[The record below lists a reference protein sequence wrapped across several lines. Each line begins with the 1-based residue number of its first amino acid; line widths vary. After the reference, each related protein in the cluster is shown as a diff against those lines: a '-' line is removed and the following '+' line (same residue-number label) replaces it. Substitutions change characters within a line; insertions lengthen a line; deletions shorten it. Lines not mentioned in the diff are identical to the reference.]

1 MKTFILV
8 CTLLLLGA
16 CDGGGDSGD
25 AGDTGDAGDGAETRE
40 HVWSEQVNT
49 INRAR
54 GVEDVLGAASARQRQ
69 QIDEQMQ

>member
-16 CDGGGDSGD
+16 CDGGGD
-25 AGDTGDAGDGAETRE
+25 AGGGAENSE

-49 INRAR
+49 IDRAE
-54 GVEDVLGAASARQRQ
+54 GVEDILGAASTRQRQ

>member
-1 MKTFILV
+1 MKMFILV

-16 CDGGGDSGD
+16 CDGGGD
-25 AGDTGDAGDGAETRE
+25 GAENRE

-49 INRAR
+49 INRAE
-54 GVEDVLGAASARQRQ
+54 GVEDILGAASTRQRQ

>member
-8 CTLLLLGA
+8 CTLLFLGA
-16 CDGGGDSGD
+16 CDGGGDAGD
-25 AGDTGDAGDGAETRE
+25 AGDAGGGAETRE

-54 GVEDVLGAASARQRQ
+54 GVEDVLGVANERQRQ